1 MAIKINI
8 TEKLKFEEKPVLV
21 IKDKEIAVNNGATI
35 VLQVSDLMED
45 YSPRNVLKS
54 YELLFDEAER
64 EKIEALKLS
73 FKDFTTMI
81 IDAMRLVAGDE
92 EGEALTPAMT

>member
-1 MAIKINI
+1 
-8 TEKLKFEEKPVLV
+8 
-21 IKDKEIAVNNGATI
+21 
-35 VLQVSDLMED
+35 
-45 YSPRNVLKS
+45 
-54 YELLFDEAER
+54 LFDEAER

-73 FKDFTTMI
+73 FKDFSTMI